1 MNFLAEMLFHST
13 ETQDLDSIP
22 CAISEGMPTLLEDDT
37 DEPSTSF
44 SFASANDSDIS
55 LNVST
60 NSEDVSSNQ
69 SISHAPTGSH
79 AFNKVSSSCCS
90 IPPYQLVPYP
100 GGLGSEF
107 PFSGVEKE
115 FLNTVTKNN
124 LQASQF
130 IYLVRRIEEIISVT
144 LGRKTERAERKLIS
158 KNIVKEYPV
167 LGCGGEKP
175 WVALDLAV
183 RKRADNQKAMMNR
196 VLQVQLGKS
205 RKRKRAADDWES
217 NREHR
222 LMEIR
227 HLAKRNDVDVIFQK
241 YSQYCVHPIECIKEY
256 AALVSQGYEE
266 FRSNCSF
273 RWSSFLSSLGVSFV
287 EEGLE
292 KGSYVVFQRLAEKVC
307 SAGSKYVIV
316 FDSNGC
322 LLDIKD
328 KSRQQPFIMCMG
340 VPEFP
345 GNCCLMINNQ
355 SYIPIGKVSCF
366 ECILMLLS
374 VYFVFDYEYPTQAS
388 SLYRLLEFHVFG
400 IGKRPTQ
407 KVYQNLFD

>member
-1 MNFLAEMLFHST
+1 MNFLAEVLFRET

-22 CAISEGMPTLLEDDT
+22 CAISEGMLTLLEDDT
-37 DEPSTSF
+37 DGPSTSF
-44 SFASANDSDIS
+44 SFATANDSDIS
-55 LNVST
+55 VNVST
-60 NSEDVSSNQ
+60 NSDDVSSNQ

-79 AFNKVSSSCCS
+79 AVNKVSSSCCS

-100 GGLGSEF
+100 GGLGSKF

-115 FLNTVTKNN
+115 FLNT
-124 LQASQF
+124 
-130 IYLVRRIEEIISVT
+130 
-144 LGRKTERAERKLIS
+144 
-158 KNIVKEYPV
+158 EYPV

-273 RWSSFLSSLGVSFV
+273 QWSSFLSSLGVSFV
-287 EEGLE
+287 EEGSE
-292 KGSYVVFQRLAEKVC
+292 KGELCRFSKAGRESLFCRLKVC
-307 SAGSKYVIV
+307 HCV
-316 FDSNGC
+316 
-322 LLDIKD
+322 
-328 KSRQQPFIMCMG
+328 
-340 VPEFP
+340 
-345 GNCCLMINNQ
+345 
-355 SYIPIGKVSCF
+355 
-366 ECILMLLS
+366 
-374 VYFVFDYEYPTQAS
+374 
-388 SLYRLLEFHVFG
+388 
-400 IGKRPTQ
+400 
-407 KVYQNLFD
+407 

>member
-90 IPPYQLVPYP
+90 IPPYQL
-100 GGLGSEF
+100 
-107 PFSGVEKE
+107 
-115 FLNTVTKNN
+115 
-124 LQASQF
+124 
-130 IYLVRRIEEIISVT
+130 
-144 LGRKTERAERKLIS
+144 
-158 KNIVKEYPV
+158 EYPV

-366 ECILMLLS
+366 ECILMLFS